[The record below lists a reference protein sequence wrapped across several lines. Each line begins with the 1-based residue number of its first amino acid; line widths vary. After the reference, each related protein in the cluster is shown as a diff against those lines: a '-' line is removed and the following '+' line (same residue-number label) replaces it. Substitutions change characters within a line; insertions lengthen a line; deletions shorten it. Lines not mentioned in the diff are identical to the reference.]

1 MCCVALKLA
10 PQRAKNVTQT
20 AMTNIV
26 KQRIFLLLTFRLL
39 GNIHFQEKPLQF
51 LQLFLSLLQRV
62 WGFGLFY
69 VEPIHSGQ
77 LLRSFSKQTLSKMS
91 ETRQPPLY

>member
-1 MCCVALKLA
+1 
-10 PQRAKNVTQT
+10 
-20 AMTNIV
+20 MTNIA

-51 LQLFLSLLQRV
+51 LQLFVSLLQRV

-69 VEPIHSGQ
+69 VEPIHCLKHDNRLCISLENFYFLFNKQ
-77 LLRSFSKQTLSKMS
+77 CFSDATIHFVCGL
-91 ETRQPPLY
+91 